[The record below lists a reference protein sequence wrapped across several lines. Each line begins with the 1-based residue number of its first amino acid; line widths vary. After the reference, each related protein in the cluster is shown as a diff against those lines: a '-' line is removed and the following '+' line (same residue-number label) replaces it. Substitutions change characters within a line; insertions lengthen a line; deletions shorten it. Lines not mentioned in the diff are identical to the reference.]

1 LEINEINSIH
11 LIKKGVRYLLSDN
24 LNGFDTVAETLIDS
38 ESGVRTLWT
47 FTKVLLL
54 EHLSYD
60 TEDDKKLL
68 KEFFA
73 ESTERFAEFLDTS
86 DDLEDDLVDAFI
98 STVTSDTSLDNR
110 DSVYLTFALVAILLE
125 KTDDIESAFQE
136 AIEQIEEGELDE

>member
-1 LEINEINSIH
+1 M
-11 LIKKGVRYLLSDN
+11 
-24 LNGFDTVAETLIDS
+24 IDS
-38 ESGVRTLWT
+38 ESGVRTLWN

-60 TEDDKKLL
+60 TEYDKKLL
-68 KEFFA
+68 KEFFE
-73 ESTERFAEFLDTS
+73 ESAERFAEFLDTS

-136 AIEQIEEGELDE
+136 AIDHLNDGEIDE

>member
-1 LEINEINSIH
+1 M
-11 LIKKGVRYLLSDN
+11 
-24 LNGFDTVAETLIDS
+24 IDS

-60 TEDDKKLL
+60 AEDDKKLL

-73 ESTERFAEFLDTS
+73 ESTERFAEFFDTS

-125 KTDDIESAFQE
+125 KTEDMESAFQE
-136 AIEQIEEGELDE
+136 AIEQINEGELDE